1 MRPHIL
7 AFVLISV
14 LLGAR
19 IGRAESVDAKERRAR
34 TACLGGDY
42 TKGVQLLS
50 ELFVATL
57 DATFIYDQGRC
68 FQQNRRYEDAIARFQ
83 EYLRAERKLTKSAK
97 GEAQKHIDEC
107 KELLA
112 SERIHS
118 SQSTTAAATA
128 PVAPAPVAPTATAPV
143 AVVTPPPASP
153 VQPNPS
159 ATSDPGSGLRVAG
172 IVTASAGGA
181 ALLAGI
187 IFNIKANS
195 LATDIE
201 KTNGYSPSK
210 VDDRKNYETWG
221 WIGYGAGAAFVA
233 TGAVLYVLGSRS
245 ANEPSVAVVPVCARE
260 YAGAAVKGR
269 F

>member
-1 MRPHIL
+1 MRPHIF

-14 LLGAR
+14 LLGAQ
-19 IGRAESVDAKERRAR
+19 IARAETVDAKERRAR

-42 TKGVQLLS
+42 AKGVQLLS
-50 ELFVATL
+50 ELFVSTL
-57 DATFIYDQGRC
+57 DAAFIYDQGRC

-97 GEAQKHIDEC
+97 AEAQKHIDEC

-128 PVAPAPVAPTATAPV
+128 PIVPTPVAPAATAPV

-153 VQPNPS
+153 LQPTPP
-159 ATSDPGSGLRVAG
+159 ATSNGGSGLRVAG
-172 IVTASAGGA
+172 IATASAGGA

-195 LATDIE
+195 LATDVE
-201 KTNGYSPSK
+201 KTNGYTLSK
-210 VDDRKNYETWG
+210 VDDRKTYETLG

-233 TGAVLYVLGSRS
+233 TGALLYVLGSRAAS
-245 ANEPSVAVVPVCARE
+245 EPSVAVVPICAPE
-260 YAGAAVKGR
+260 YAGAAMKGR